1 MLTLL
6 ESMPKLIN
14 LIGGPE
20 NSLVLLKPLLETI
33 GDRTK
38 DETKTMYIKIIRDI
52 GKRLLK

>member
-20 NSLVLLKPLLETI
+20 NSLILLQSLLDTI
-33 GDRTK
+33 SDRTK
-38 DETKTMYIKIIRDI
+38 DETKNMYIKVMREI
-52 GKRLLK
+52 GKRL

>member
-6 ESMPKLIN
+6 ESMPKLVN

-20 NSLVLLKPLLETI
+20 HSIVLLKPLLDTL

-38 DETKTMYIKIIRDI
+38 DETKNMYIKVLRDI
-52 GKRLLK
+52 GKRM

>member
-20 NSLVLLKPLLETI
+20 NSLVLLQSLLDTI

-38 DETKTMYIKIIRDI
+38 DETKNMYIKVMREI
-52 GKRLLK
+52 GKRL